1 MRARRACRSFFQQ
14 LVILSFASPAAVAL
28 GSSAPLNGL
37 DALATALYLALVG
50 AEALADYQQ
59 LRFQTEKYRRLRARE
74 PAGEYARGF
83 IESGLWAYSRHPN
96 YFCEIALWWCASPIP
111 TEPEPEPEPEPA
123 APYPP
128 RPSPSPEPRA
138 FYLYPRAFYL
148 FYLLPST
155 FYLLPSTFY

>member
-59 LRFQTEKYRRLRARE
+59 LRFQTEKYRRLRAGE
-74 PAGEYARGF
+74 CAGTG
-83 IESGLWAYSRHPN
+83 
-96 YFCEIALWWCASPIP
+96 
-111 TEPEPEPEPEPA
+111 
-123 APYPP
+123 
-128 RPSPSPEPRA
+128 
-138 FYLYPRAFYL
+138 
-148 FYLLPST
+148 
-155 FYLLPSTFY
+155 